1 MSKAGTLGKM
11 DDGSIDMLRFSGTA
25 EAASVRAYLLAQA
38 TKNFTDASNFFTD
51 DVVFNDVMFPVS
63 GRDEVVKSLSDY
75 VEQYLTSFR
84 VEAANE
90 AGATDRYLV
99 LCFISV
105 KDSDLQIPTGEYI
118 TLREG
123 KICRVDN
130 CFNVKKFCKS
140 C

>member
-1 MSKAGTLGKM
+1 M
-11 DDGSIDMLRFSGTA
+11 DGGSIDMLRLSATP

-38 TKNFTDASNFFTD
+38 TKNFTDASKFFTE
-51 DVVFNDVMFPVS
+51 DVVFSDVMFPVS
-63 GRDEVVKSLSDY
+63 GRDEAVKSLSDY
-75 VEQYLTSFR
+75 VDNFLTSFR

-99 LCFISV
+99 LCFIA
-105 KDSDLQIPTGEYI
+105 LRGAEEQMPTCEYI

-130 CFNVKKFCKS
+130 CFDAAKLMRLYGNL
-140 C
+140 